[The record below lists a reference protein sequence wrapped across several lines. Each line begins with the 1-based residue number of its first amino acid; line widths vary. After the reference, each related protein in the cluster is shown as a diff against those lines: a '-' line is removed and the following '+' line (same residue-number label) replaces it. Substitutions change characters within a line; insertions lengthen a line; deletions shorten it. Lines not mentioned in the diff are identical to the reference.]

1 MRRLKLVPDH
11 TKIPFVKYRHIA
23 IGLSMVVI
31 FGAIVLLFTKGLDF
45 GIDFEGGTV
54 IEISTH
60 GPADISG
67 LRTRLNKLGLGE
79 VQLQRFGQDSDV
91 LIRVGTEHGQSMD
104 DGGQAVVS
112 KIKAELGN
120 SVEYRRVESVG
131 PQVSG
136 ELIKSATLAVLVSIA
151 MMFAYIWFRFEWQ
164 FGLGAV
170 LSIFHDVLATIGVF
184 SLFQL
189 EFNLTTIAALLTI
202 VGYSMNDTVVVF
214 DRMRENL
221 RKFKKMDLGELID
234 LSINETLAR
243 TIMTSV
249 TTLVALFALFIF
261 GGEVIR
267 SFTFAMIFGI
277 FVGRY
282 SSIFVAAPVLLA
294 IGIQRDWGTTA
305 LGRGKTG
312 AEAEPRAGSKKA

>member
-1 MRRLKLVPDH
+1 MKRLKLVPDK
-11 TKIPFVKYRHIA
+11 TNFPFVKYRHIA
-23 IGLSMVVI
+23 VGLSVAVMVASV
-31 FGAIVLLFTKGLDF
+31 VLLIAKGLNF

-54 IEISTH
+54 IEIETK
-60 GPADISG
+60 GPADIAD
-67 LRTRLNKLGLGE
+67 LRSKLGHLQLGD
-79 VQLQRFGQDSDV
+79 VQLQRFGQDNDV
-91 LIRVGTEHGQSMD
+91 LIRVGAAHDGSETDDAGQL
-104 DGGQAVVS
+104 VV
-112 KIKAELGN
+112 KKVKDALGTG
-120 SVEYRRVESVG
+120 VEYRRIESVG

-136 ELIKSATLAVLVSIA
+136 ELIHSATLAVLVAIA

-170 LSIFHDVLATIGVF
+170 LALVHDVLATIGVF
-184 SLFQL
+184 ALFQM

-214 DRMRENL
+214 DRIRENL

-243 TIMTSV
+243 TIMTSA
-249 TTLVALFALFIF
+249 TTLIALFSLFIF

-277 FVGRY
+277 FVGTY
-282 SSIFVAAPVLLA
+282 SSIFVAAPVLIA
-294 IGIQRDWGTTA
+294 IGVKREWGSGA
-305 LGRGKTG
+305 LGRGKGGAG
-312 AEAEPRAGSKKA
+312 AEKKA

>member
-1 MRRLKLVPDH
+1 MRRLKLVPEH
-11 TKIPFVKYRHIA
+11 TTIPFVKYRHIA
-23 IGLSMVVI
+23 IGLSVVI
-31 FGAIVLLFTKGLDF
+31 VVVAFALMFTKGFNF
-45 GIDFEGGTV
+45 GIDFKGGTV

-60 GPADISG
+60 GPADIAD
-67 LRTRLNKLGLGE
+67 LRTRLNNLGLGE
-79 VQLQRFGQDSDV
+79 VQLQRFGEDTNV
-91 LIRVGTEHGQSMD
+91 LIRIGTQHGESAH
-104 DGGQAVVS
+104 DGGQAIVS
-112 KIKAELGN
+112 KVKAELGDK
-120 SVEYRRVESVG
+120 VEYRRVESVG

-136 ELIKSATLAVLVSIA
+136 ELIRSATLAVLIA
-151 MMFAYIWFRFEWQ
+151 IGGMFAYIWFRFEWQ

-170 LSIFHDVLATIGVF
+170 LSIVHDVMATILVF

-221 RKFKKMDLGELID
+221 RKYKKMDLGELID
-234 LSINETLAR
+234 LSLNETLSR

-249 TTLVALFALFIF
+249 TTLLALLALFIF

-277 FVGRY
+277 IVGTY
-282 SSIFVAAPVLLA
+282 SSIYVAAPVLLA
-294 IGIQRDWGTTA
+294 IGITRDWTVA
-305 LGRGKTG
+305 KLDKNKT
-312 AEAEPRAGSKKA
+312 SVDKKA

>member
-1 MRRLKLVPDH
+1 MKRLKLVPDK
-11 TKIPFVKYRHIA
+11 TNFPFVKYRHIA
-23 IGLSMVVI
+23 VGLSVVVMVAA
-31 FGAIVLLFTKGLDF
+31 FVLLYTHGLNF

-54 IEISTH
+54 IEIETK
-60 GPADISG
+60 GPADIAD
-67 LRTRLNKLGLGE
+67 LRAKLGHLQLGD
-79 VQLQRFGQDSDV
+79 VQLQRFGQDNDV
-91 LIRVGTEHGQSMD
+91 LIRVGAAHDGSETDDAGQL
-104 DGGQAVVS
+104 VV
-112 KIKAELGN
+112 KKVKDALGTG
-120 SVEYRRVESVG
+120 VEYRRIESVG

-136 ELIKSATLAVLVSIA
+136 ELIHSATLAVLVAIA

-170 LSIFHDVLATIGVF
+170 LALVHDVLATIGVF
-184 SLFQL
+184 ALFQM

-214 DRMRENL
+214 DRIRENL

-243 TIMTSV
+243 TIMTSA
-249 TTLVALFALFIF
+249 TTLIALFALFIF

-277 FVGRY
+277 FVGTY
-282 SSIFVAAPVLLA
+282 SSIFVAAPVLIA
-294 IGIQRDWGTTA
+294 IGVKREWGSGA
-305 LGRGKTG
+305 LGRGKGG
-312 AEAEPRAGSKKA
+312 AGTEKKA

>member
-1 MRRLKLVPDH
+1 MKRLKLVPDN
-11 TKIPFVKYRHIA
+11 TNLPFARYASLAV
-23 IGLSMVVI
+23 GLSVVVMV
-31 FGAIVLLFTKGLDF
+31 ASIVLLFTRGLNF

-54 IEISTH
+54 IEIATK
-60 GPADISG
+60 GPADIAGLRAHLSG
-67 LRTRLNKLGLGE
+67 LGIGE
-79 VQLQRFGQDSDV
+79 VQLQKFGDDNNV
-91 LIRVGTEHGQSMD
+91 LIRIGAAHDGSSTDDQGQIVVQKVKDALGTT
-104 DGGQAVVS
+104 
-112 KIKAELGN
+112 
-120 SVEYRRVESVG
+120 VEYRRIESVG

-136 ELIKSATLAVLVSIA
+136 ELIRSATMAVLVA
-151 MMFAYIWFRFEWQ
+151 VALMFVYIWFRFEWQ

-221 RKFKKMDLGELID
+221 RKYKKMELRELID
-234 LSINETLAR
+234 LSINETLSR

-249 TTLVALFALFIF
+249 TTLIALIALFVF

-277 FVGRY
+277 VIGTY
-282 SSIFVAAPVLLA
+282 SSIYVAAPVLIW
-294 IGIQRDWGTTA
+294 IGVKREWGTTS
-305 LGRGKTG
+305 LGRGK
-312 AEAEPRAGSKKA
+312 AEKKA

>member
-1 MRRLKLVPDH
+1 MKRLKLVPDN
-11 TKIPFVKYRHIA
+11 TSIPFARYAALAV
-23 IGLSMVVI
+23 GLSVVVMV
-31 FGAIVLLFTKGLDF
+31 ASIVLLFTRGLNF

-54 IEISTH
+54 IEIATK
-60 GPADISG
+60 GPADIAG
-67 LRTRLNKLGLGE
+67 LRTQLGGLGIGE
-79 VQLQRFGQDSDV
+79 VQLQKFGDDNNV
-91 LIRVGTEHGQSMD
+91 LIRIGAARDGSSTDEQGQIVVQKVKDALGTT
-104 DGGQAVVS
+104 
-112 KIKAELGN
+112 
-120 SVEYRRVESVG
+120 VEYRRIESVG

-136 ELIKSATLAVLVSIA
+136 ELIRSAVTAVLVA
-151 MMFAYIWFRFEWQ
+151 VFLMFVYIWFRFEWQ

-221 RKFKKMDLGELID
+221 RKYKKMELRELID
-234 LSINETLAR
+234 LSINETLSR

-249 TTLVALFALFIF
+249 TTLIALTALFVF

-277 FVGRY
+277 VIGTY
-282 SSIFVAAPVLLA
+282 SSIYVAAPVLIW
-294 IGIQRDWGTTA
+294 IGVKREWGTTS
-305 LGRGKTG
+305 LGRGKS
-312 AEAEPRAGSKKA
+312 EKA

>member
-1 MRRLKLVPDH
+1 MRRLKIVPDN

-23 IGLSMVVI
+23 VGLS
-31 FGAIVLLFTKGLDF
+31 AIVVLAAVVMMFTKGFNF
-45 GIDFEGGTV
+45 GIDFKGGTV
-54 IEISTH
+54 IEIATQ
-60 GPADISG
+60 GPADISD

-79 VQLQRFGQDSDV
+79 VQLQRFGDDRNV
-91 LIRVGTEHGQSMD
+91 LIRVGAEPGAASQEDAGQ
-104 DGGQAVVS
+104 VVVD
-112 KIKAELGN
+112 KVKTELGDK
-120 SVEYRRVESVG
+120 VEYRRIESVG

-136 ELIKSATLAVLVSIA
+136 ELIRSATLAVLISVA
-151 MMFAYIWFRFEWQ
+151 AMFAYIWFRFEWQ

-170 LSIFHDVLATIGVF
+170 LSIVHDVMATILVF

-221 RKFKKMDLGELID
+221 RKYKKMDLGELID
-234 LSINETLAR
+234 LSLNETLSR

-249 TTLVALFALFIF
+249 TTLIALLSLFIF

-277 FVGRY
+277 LIGTY
-282 SSIFVAAPVLLA
+282 SSIYVAAPVLMA
-294 IGIQRDWGTTA
+294 IGITREWGA
-305 LGRGKTG
+305 AQIGRGK
-312 AEAEPRAGSKKA
+312 ASADKKA

>member
-1 MRRLKLVPDH
+1 MKRLKLVPDN
-11 TKIPFVKYRHIA
+11 TSFSFVKFRHIA
-23 IGLSMVVI
+23 VGLSVAVMLASV
-31 FGAIVLLFTKGLDF
+31 VLLFARGLNF

-54 IEISTH
+54 IEIATK

-67 LRTRLNKLGLGE
+67 LRTQLGGLGLGDL
-79 VQLQRFGQDSDV
+79 QLQRFGEDNDV
-91 LIRVGTEHGQSMD
+91 LIRIGTAHGASATD
-104 DGGQAVVS
+104 DTGQAAVKKV
-112 KIKAELGN
+112 KDTLGT
-120 SVEYRRVESVG
+120 SVEYRRIESVG

-136 ELIKSATLAVLVSIA
+136 ELIKSATMAVVVAVAL
-151 MMFAYIWFRFEWQ
+151 MFVYIWFRFEWQ

-170 LSIFHDVLATIGVF
+170 LALIHDVMATIGIF
-184 SLFQL
+184 ALLQM

-214 DRMRENL
+214 DRIRENL

-243 TIMTSV
+243 TIMTSA
-249 TTLVALFALFIF
+249 TTLIALFALFIF

-277 FVGRY
+277 FVGTY
-282 SSIFVAAPVLLA
+282 SSIFVAAPVLIA
-294 IGIQRDWGTTA
+294 IGVKREWGSGA
-305 LGRGKTG
+305 LGRGKV
-312 AEAEPRAGSKKA
+312 EKKA

>member
-1 MRRLKLVPDH
+1 MKRLKLVPDK
-11 TKIPFVKYRHIA
+11 TNFPFVKYRHIA
-23 IGLSMVVI
+23 VGLSVAVMI
-31 FGAIVLLFTKGLDF
+31 ASIVLLVAKGLNF

-54 IEISTH
+54 IEIATK
-60 GPADISG
+60 GPADIAD
-67 LRTRLNKLGLGE
+67 LRAKLSHLGLGD
-79 VQLQRFGQDSDV
+79 VQLQRFGQDNDV
-91 LIRVGTEHGQSMD
+91 LIRVGAAHDGSATDDAGQ
-104 DGGQAVVS
+104 VVV
-112 KIKAELGN
+112 KKVKDALGTG
-120 SVEYRRVESVG
+120 VEYRRIESVG

-136 ELIKSATLAVLVSIA
+136 ELIHSATLAVLVAIA

-170 LSIFHDVLATIGVF
+170 LALVHDVLATIGVF
-184 SLFQL
+184 ALFQM

-214 DRMRENL
+214 DRIRENL

-243 TIMTSV
+243 TIMTSA
-249 TTLVALFALFIF
+249 TTLIALFALFIF

-277 FVGRY
+277 FVGTY
-282 SSIFVAAPVLLA
+282 SSIFVAAPVLIA
-294 IGIQRDWGTTA
+294 IGVKREWGSGA
-305 LGRGKTG
+305 LGRGKGGAG
-312 AEAEPRAGSKKA
+312 AEKKA